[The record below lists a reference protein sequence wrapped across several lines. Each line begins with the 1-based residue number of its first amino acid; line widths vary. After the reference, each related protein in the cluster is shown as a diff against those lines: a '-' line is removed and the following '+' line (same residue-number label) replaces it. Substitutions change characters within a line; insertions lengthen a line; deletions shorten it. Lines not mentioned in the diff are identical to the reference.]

1 MDYLRRELIVPE
13 VYNFSP
19 GPCTLPRS
27 VIEQASYDL
36 ITWDVSAAE
45 MSHRSVD
52 FNRIAT

>member
-1 MDYLRRELIVPE
+1 MDYLRRELMVPE

-36 ITWDVSAAE
+36 LTWDVSAAE